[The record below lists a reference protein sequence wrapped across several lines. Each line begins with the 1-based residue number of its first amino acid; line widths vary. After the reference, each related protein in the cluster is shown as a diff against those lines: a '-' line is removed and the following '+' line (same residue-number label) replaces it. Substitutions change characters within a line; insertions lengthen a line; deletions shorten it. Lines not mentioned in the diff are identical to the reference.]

1 MALGREVA
9 VHGLTRHT
17 QLRVEARVA
26 ETEVTHNLVLV
37 TNTRSPLSRDN
48 LADTL
53 FISAR

>member
-37 TNTRSPLSRDN
+37 TNTRSPRSRDI